1 MIKGVLHM
9 KKITMRTIATTLA
22 VVSMLS
28 LFSTAV
34 KADETL
40 DQTVLDVQDSIS
52 ATDESVV
59 ENETTET
66 TETAADAQADESV
79 VKNETTETT
88 ETAADAQAA
97 EEEIVT
103 EEPAAEEV
111 NTYVTITF
119 DSNGGTEVAPVTAE
133 AGSAVIKPEDPR
145 RVGYTFAGWDTEIP
159 ETMPEN
165 DITITAQWTERT
177 AEAEGDYTISFN
189 TGDGTAID
197 PITVHSGDVIPELPT
212 PASEYGEFSHWDMAL
227 PETMPCENIEL
238 TAIYADYADF
248 GISFLEAEPFCAMAV
263 FDSGKDAKQYG
274 KEMADAAFDQLANY
288 IPCGKILMQPFKSLF
303 HGAVDD
309 GNPLD
314 IMNAK
319 LDKMDA
325 KLDEINSKVDS
336 LDSKIDENTRWLESA
351 TENIQEMS
359 NLKGYFRD
367 MSPKLRRLSRDISA
381 IETDPS
387 LTNSQKIMR
396 IAKLTEGNNY
406 NLITD
411 DIFRIQT
418 SLGGTNSNVYGNFF
432 KNLYDSKARDRMLSR
447 EAYNDAK
454 AVADDLCGQYLY
466 AVALMTECQTATQ
479 AVASFTD
486 KEIADLGEGDDLS
499 TYKSFNSYRHSFD
512 DEDPRSAIVACANGY
527 QAFKDTYDKP
537 TLIWY
542 GKKNINLSVRQ
553 EEIWHGGQNTG
564 TFEGHTRNVV
574 DDARKN
580 VLSFDEVKELANY
593 VTTNYPGKSIKD
605 FFEMYGVSMTNYV
618 DNEGK
623 TFTFNN
629 TNGTYI
635 VVGEASDNSKKDDGK
650 SWGSKFCGEYYW
662 DHTVTCKAINI
673 KDATCSIQDLKIET
687 YREYAGYDFGIK
699 VKSDSHYNSS
709 YMWHLYAHLEQ
720 Q

>member
-1 MIKGVLHM
+1 M
-9 KKITMRTIATTLA
+9 KKMTMRTIATTLA

-28 LFSTAV
+28 VFSTAV
-34 KADETL
+34 RADEL
-40 DQTVLDVQDSIS
+40 SDQECV
-52 ATDESVV
+52 
-59 ENETTET
+59 
-66 TETAADAQADESV
+66 TAAEESIV
-79 VKNETTETT
+79 ENETTETT

-165 DITITAQWTERT
+165 DITITAQWTERGI
-177 AEAEGDYTISFN
+177 EEDGDYTISFN
-189 TGDGTAID
+189 TGNGTAIA

-238 TAIYADYADF
+238 TAIYADYADL
-248 GISFLEAEPFCAMAV
+248 GISFFEAEPSYAMAVSSFEAEPSYAMAV

-274 KEMADAAFDQLANY
+274 IEMADAAFDQLADY

-303 HGAVDD
+303 HGAVDGED
-309 GNPLD
+309 PLTT
-314 IMNAK
+314 MNTK
-319 LDKMDA
+319 LDRMDA
-325 KLDEINSKVDS
+325 KLDEVNSKIDS
-336 LDSKIDENTRWLESA
+336 LDSKVDENTRWLESA

-359 NLKGYFRD
+359 DLKGYFRD
-367 MSPKLRRLSRDISA
+367 MSPKLRRLSRDIAA
-381 IETDPS
+381 IETDTS

-432 KNLYDSKARDRMLSR
+432 KTLYDSKARDRMLSR

-486 KEIADLGEGDDLS
+486 KEIADLGEGDDLNN
-499 TYKSFNSYRHSFD
+499 YKSFNSYRHSFD

-553 EEIWHGGQNTG
+553 EEMWHGGQNTG
-564 TFEGHTRNVV
+564 TFKGHTRNVV

-593 VTTNYPGKSIKD
+593 VTANYPGKSLKD

-635 VVGEASDNSKKDDGK
+635 VVGEASDNSVKDNGK

-673 KDATCSIQDLKIET
+673 TDPTCSIQDLKIET
-687 YREYAGYDFGIK
+687 YREYAGYDFGIT
-699 VKSDSHYNSS
+699 VTSNSHYNSS

>member
-1 MIKGVLHM
+1 M
-9 KKITMRTIATTLA
+9 KKMTMRTIATTLA

-52 ATDESVV
+52 VTDESIV
-59 ENETTET
+59 E
-66 TETAADAQADESV
+66 
-79 VKNETTETT
+79 NETTETT

-165 DITITAQWTERT
+165 DMTITAQWTERGI
-177 AEAEGDYTISFN
+177 EEDGDYTISFN
-189 TGDGTAID
+189 TGDGTAIA

-212 PASEYGEFSHWDMAL
+212 PASMNGEFSHWDMAL

-238 TAIYADYADF
+238 TAIYADLDVSYF
-248 GISFLEAEPFCAMAV
+248 EAEPSYAMAV
-263 FDSGKDAKQYG
+263 SSFEAEPAYAMAAFDSGKDAKQYG
-274 KEMADAAFDQLANY
+274 IEMADAAFDQLADA

-309 GNPLD
+309 ADPLD

-359 NLKGYFRD
+359 DLKGYFRD
-367 MSPKLRRLSRDISA
+367 MSPKLRRLSRDIAA

-432 KNLYDSKARDRMLSR
+432 KTLYDSKARDRMLSR

-512 DEDPRSAIVACANGY
+512 DEDPRTAIVACANGY

-553 EEIWHGGQNTG
+553 EELWHGGQNTG
-564 TFEGHTRNVV
+564 IFEGHTRNVV

-593 VTTNYPGKSIKD
+593 VTTNYPGKSLKD

-635 VVGEASDNSKKDDGK
+635 EASDNSKKDDGK

-673 KDATCSIQDLKIET
+673 TDATCSIQDLTIET
-687 YREYAGYDFGIK
+687 YREYAGYDFG
-699 VKSDSHYNSS
+699 VAVVSNSHYNSS

>member
-1 MIKGVLHM
+1 M
-9 KKITMRTIATTLA
+9 KKMTMRTIATTLA
-22 VVSMLS
+22 AVSMLS
-28 LFSTAV
+28 VFSTAV

-40 DQTVLDVQDSIS
+40 DQTVLDVQESIIAS
-52 ATDESVV
+52 DDIVAEG
-59 ENETTET
+59 ETT
-66 TETAADAQADESV
+66 
-79 VKNETTETT
+79 ETTETT

-97 EEEIVT
+97 EEETVT

-111 NTYVTITF
+111 NAYVTITF
-119 DSNGGTEVAPVTAE
+119 NSNGGTEVAPVTAE
-133 AGSAVIKPEDPR
+133 AGSAVTKPEDPR

-165 DITITAQWTERT
+165 DMTITAQWTERGI
-177 AEAEGDYTISFN
+177 EEDGDFTISFN
-189 TGDGTAID
+189 TGDGSYIA
-197 PITVHSGDVIPELPT
+197 PITVHSGDVISELPT
-212 PASEYGEFSHWDMAL
+212 PASTSEQFSHWDMAL
-227 PETMPCENIEL
+227 PDKMPSENIEL
-238 TAIYADYADF
+238 TAVYADT
-248 GISFLEAEPFCAMAV
+248 EAGFIESDPAFAMA
-263 FDSGKDAKQYG
+263 FYDGNTDYAKKYG
-274 KEMADAAFDQLANY
+274 IEMADAAFDQLADV

-309 GNPLD
+309 ADPLD

-325 KLDEINSKVDS
+325 KLDEINSKMDS

-359 NLKGYFRD
+359 DLKGYFRD
-367 MSPKLRRLSRDISA
+367 MSPKLRRLSRDIAA

-432 KNLYDSKARDRMLSR
+432 KTLYDSKARDRMLSR
-447 EAYNDAK
+447 EAYNDSK
-454 AVADDLCGQYLY
+454 AIADDLCGQYLY

-512 DEDPRSAIVACANGY
+512 DEDPRAAIVACANGY
-527 QAFKDTYDKP
+527 QGFKDAYDKP

-553 EEIWHGGQNTG
+553 EEMWHGGQNTG
-564 TFEGHTRNVV
+564 IFEGHTRNVIE
-574 DDARKN
+574 DAKKN
-580 VLSFDEVKELANY
+580 VLTFGEVEELANY
-593 VTTNYPGKSIKD
+593 VITKYPGKSLKD

-635 VVGEASDNSKKDDGK
+635 IVSDSTDTSNKDDGK

-662 DHTVTCKAINI
+662 DHTVSCQAIDISDTSCAVKTINI
-673 KDATCSIQDLKIET
+673 QT
-687 YREYAGYDFGIK
+687 YRQYEGYDFGIT
-699 VKSDSHYNSS
+699 VVHNDHYNESN
-709 YMWHLYAHLEQ
+709 MWHLYAHLEQ